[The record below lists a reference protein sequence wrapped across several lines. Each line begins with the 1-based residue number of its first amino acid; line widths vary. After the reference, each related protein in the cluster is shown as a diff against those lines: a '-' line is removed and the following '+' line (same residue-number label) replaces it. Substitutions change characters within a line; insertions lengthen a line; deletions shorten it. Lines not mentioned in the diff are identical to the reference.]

1 MSWLRSKAQ
10 ILPKNLG
17 LTLLCIWLVLN
28 GFIILIDLRFTGLNV
43 VMGILAI
50 AAGIL
55 FWLEQS

>member
-1 MSWLRSKAQ
+1 MNWIRKRA
-10 ILPKNLG
+10 IGIPKNLG
-17 LTLLCIWLVLN
+17 LTLLCIWLILN
-28 GFIILIDLRFTGLNV
+28 GFIILIDLRFAGLNL